1 MACLRNASISA
12 IAYAQD
18 TALYRWESNKFWL
31 PFHPNQ
37 SHLYLPPSTNVT
49 LYNKFRPVVDGK
61 LIYDF
66 PTKLLTEGRFAH
78 VPTIAG

>member
-1 MACLRNASISA
+1 MLKTQLFTGGNQTNSGCLFILIRVN
-12 IAYAQD
+12 
-18 TALYRWESNKFWL
+18 
-31 PFHPNQ
+31 
-37 SHLYLPPSTNVT
+37 LPPSTNVT

-78 VPTIAG
+78 VPTIVG